1 MSDTLASHAARGAA
15 KIALASYLSNLA
27 AVASGIIIPR
37 FLGKDAYGEYAFL
50 TASFL
55 LIGMSSRLGLR
66 LIITRQ
72 FAPLYN
78 SNELDKAA
86 GLYRAYFLTNLAGG
100 LIVSVIYFFFLE
112 FASPFPI
119 SSSAF
124 ILASLLLFAWSL
136 SESLFVLQLG
146 VQHYGY
152 WGLVFLL
159 RSLSRLLL
167 VVPGFIIGSMPG
179 AVAGLL
185 LGEILT
191 ALIGHRLSS
200 GLLPFKQIRADFT
213 LLWSHI
219 RLAILSFANQI
230 ADNLRRYLG
239 VMLVAFI
246 TFSTD
251 FTGYY
256 ELAMRITVLVSSAL
270 IQTAGSLLPTLS
282 ILHEQQE
289 RVRLFAGIELAMRG
303 GLFVL
308 ILTWGIFVLV
318 GRPLIVFLVGEGF
331 APVYPLLFILLL
343 YLPFRWIETVHDQL
357 CNVYQRPELSLPSRI
372 VWLVSFVVLAF
383 WGFKK
388 WELSGI
394 AVAHCVSFLLSSGL
408 IYFVVWKKIRVR
420 IQLKRSLFLFLSI
433 LPFVAALIWSESLSG
448 HLIAVPIAIIFAS
461 LIAHVTGSLRA
472 SEIGTFY
479 HVIRGRERPQS
490 LT

>member
-1 MSDTLASHAARGAA
+1 MSDSLATHTARGAA
-15 KIALASYLSNLA
+15 KIAAASYLSNLA
-27 AVASGIIIPR
+27 AVVSGIIIPR

-55 LIGMSSRLGLR
+55 LAGMSSRLGLR

-78 SNELDKAA
+78 SDKLEKAA
-86 GLYRAYFLTNLAGG
+86 GLYKAYFLTNLASG
-100 LIVSVIYFFFLE
+100 LIVSVICFFFLE
-112 FASPFPI
+112 FANPFQI

-124 ILASLLLFAWSL
+124 LFVSLLLFTWSL

-146 VQHYGY
+146 VRHYGY

-159 RSLSRLLL
+159 RSLTRLLL
-167 VVPGFIIGSMPG
+167 VVPGYIIGGMPG
-179 AVAGLL
+179 AVGGLL
-185 LGEILT
+185 LGEGLT

-200 GLLPFKQIRADFT
+200 GLLPTKKIRADFAM
-213 LLWSHI
+213 LWSHI
-219 RLAILSFANQI
+219 RLAILAFANQI

-246 TFSTD
+246 TFITD

-270 IQTAGSLLPTLS
+270 IQTAGSLMPTLS
-282 ILHEQQE
+282 ILHEQQDQ
-289 RVRLFAGIELAMRG
+289 VRLFTGIELAMRG

-308 ILTWGIFVLV
+308 ILAWGIFVLV
-318 GRPLIVFLVGEGF
+318 GRPLIVFLVGESF
-331 APVYPLLFILLL
+331 APVYPLIFILLL
-343 YLPFRWIETVHDQL
+343 YLPFRWIETVYDQL

-394 AVAHCVSFLLSSGL
+394 AVAYCAAFIVSSGL
-408 IYFVVWKKIRVR
+408 SYLVVWKTIRVR
-420 IQLKRSLFLFLSI
+420 IAMKRSLTLFLSI
-433 LPFVAALIWSESLSG
+433 LPFVAALIWSDDLSER
-448 HLIAVPIAIIFAS
+448 IVAVPIAIISAS
-461 LIAHVTGSLRA
+461 LIAHITGSLRA
-472 SEIGTFY
+472 NEIRTFY
-479 HVIRGRERPQS
+479 QAIRGQKTT
-490 LT
+490 L